1 MTNDLKNKLG
11 ESTEQF
17 EQKVKELFPYYT
29 NLEPWQRG
37 LLIIALTALLLFSI
51 YYLTKSDKQ
60 LATKRESQ
68 KEKEAE
74 ERLMRQMVFFK
85 RLKE

>member
-11 ESTEQF
+11 ETTEQL
-17 EQKVKELFPYYT
+17 EQKVKEFAPYYT

-37 LLIIALTALLLFSI
+37 LILIALVAFLIFSV
-51 YYLTKSDKQ
+51 YQLTKSDSRLSSK
-60 LATKRESQ
+60 KESQ

-74 ERLMRQMVFFK
+74 ERLLRQMAFFK